1 MIIYC
6 FIGQCTALI
15 SAFVFNRQQNRVI
28 SPKFCPP
35 AAVLGCCCCI
45 TRTVYLQIACS
56 RKQAQSLFFLPAIFL
71 LLFFY
76 LLFPGCTSKC
86 IIKMCFTVNSE
97 SVSHAGVICQFQ
109 SVASEISLTTHAA
122 TPCVHVPCMCF
133 VLHIYIHVFVT
144 GEVVR
149 VLLQSTAVDC
159 MEGGGVWGYG
169 LPHLNASTTVT
180 VSLLTVKQ
188 YEI

>member
-15 SAFVFNRQQNRVI
+15 SAFVFNRQQNRVR
-28 SPKFCPP
+28 SPKFCPA
-35 AAVLGCCCCI
+35 AAVLGYCCCI
-45 TRTVYLQIACS
+45 TRTVYLLAACS
-56 RKQAQSLFFLPAIFL
+56 RKQAQSLYFLRAIFL
-71 LLFFY
+71 LSFFY

-109 SVASEISLTTHAA
+109 SVASEIQSYNTCSDTVC
-122 TPCVHVPCMCF
+122 TRTVPVFCVAY
-133 VLHIYIHVFVT
+133 LHTRLCHRGSCSSI
-144 GEVVR
+144 
-149 VLLQSTAVDC
+149 TAVHRRSLH
-159 MEGGGVWGYG
+159 GRGGVWGYS
-169 LPHLNASTTVT
+169 LPHLNASTTVR